1 MDPTT
6 SRKRTA
12 AAAHLSTPDSTQVLN
27 PTTKRQK
34 LDQSAASYVP
44 TYRPTPAN
52 VPHQLPSVYV
62 PSNHAPPLLAPYS
75 LPTPSSAGSIRRLT
89 EAPKPPKPTLNLKL
103 DIPVLEPPPSSKA
116 AAAQRK
122 LEKQRRAAAR
132 KWESRLQDPFP
143 EPAEIKR
150 AYDGKMLRH
159 YTSPLSNPLPAIQKP
174 EINKS
179 TRVTNLLKQF
189 PALNVPTLPSPN
201 TTLQF
206 NKTLEDQASLNANLL
221 ATSTPAAKKSAWKNF
236 STTQYTMFDAM
247 VESGLPREDLGHE
260 RNYTENRLPGWR
272 KCNTSDF
279 ARDEELRKERDA
291 MKEKAAMEDER
302 RFRERKTMWKL
313 LEKRVGRAEAKRMVT
328 EWVEKMVEGK
338 KKQSGETDVMKIKA
352 VLKDEAKAT
361 SKPEK
366 LKKSK
371 ALEKPEEVKKPRVKV
386 RLGPKELVQ
395 APKSIQEK
403 LEEVK
408 KPRVRVRLPPIKPA
422 ATTAVAK

>member
-1 MDPTT
+1 MDSTT
-6 SRKRTA
+6 SRKRTV

-52 VPHQLPSVYV
+52 VPHQLPSGYV
-62 PSNHAPPLLAPYS
+62 PSNHAPPLPAPYS

-89 EAPKPPKPTLNLKL
+89 EAPKPPQPTLNLKL
-103 DIPVLEPPPSSKA
+103 DIPIPEPPSSKA

-143 EPAEIKR
+143 EPTEIKR

-159 YTSPLSNPLPAIQKP
+159 YTSPLSNPLLAIQKP
-174 EINKS
+174 KINKS
-179 TRVTNLLKQF
+179 ARVTKLLKQF
-189 PALNVPTLPSPN
+189 PALDLPTLPPPN

-206 NKTLEDQASLNANLL
+206 NKAVEDQASLNANLL
-221 ATSTPAAKKSAWKNF
+221 ATRTPAAKKSAWKNF
-236 STTQYTMFDAM
+236 STAEYTWFDVM
-247 VESGLPREDLGHE
+247 VESGLPKEDLGHE
-260 RNYTENRLPGWR
+260 GNYTENRLPAWR
-272 KCNTSDF
+272 KCNTSNF
-279 ARDEELRKERDA
+279 ARDEELAKERDA
-291 MKEKAAMEDER
+291 MKEKAVMEDER
-302 RFRERKTMWKL
+302 RLRERKTMWKL
-313 LEKRVGRAEAKRMVT
+313 LEKRV
-328 EWVEKMVEGK
+328 EGK
-338 KKQSGETDVMKIKA
+338 KKQSGEADVMKIKA

-371 ALEKPEEVKKPRVKV
+371 ALEKPEEAKKPRVKV

-395 APKSIQEK
+395 APKSIEEK
-403 LEEVK
+403 LDEVK

-422 ATTAVAK
+422 ATAAVAK